1 MNRDETREIIKKWIL
16 GWIGN
21 KPTYKITTAAE
32 GWFKAGLFT
41 EDDIIEIHNVI
52 ESHNAEVIE
61 E

>member
-1 MNRDETREIIKKWIL
+1 MNKYETREIIKKWVL

-41 EDDIIEIHNVI
+41 EDDLAEINNAIEIQ
-52 ESHNAEVIE
+52 NAEVIE